1 MRPWPCFPALCHL
14 PPCSRFPAA
23 ALPSAI
29 SVSAGS
35 ITGVGHQERGL
46 SAGKGF
52 SQHHSRA
59 LQQPQGRLNPT
70 GHLSH
75 GMWSWGAHTRAGWGQ
90 CEGSFQ
96 GRVVPRVGGGYG
108 DGPSGRQLGQVQH
121 LPGAEMLE
129 PILGCRYLHQDAGS
143 WTAMQILIL
152 RFTCSYQDAGMHVP
166 GCTYLY

>member
-1 MRPWPCFPALCHL
+1 MGYRQKPGCWMRPWPCFPALCHL

-75 GMWSWGAHTRAGWGQ
+75 RMWSWGAHTRGGWGQ

-96 GRVVPRVGGGYG
+96 GRAVPRVGGGMG
-108 DGPSGRQLGQVQH
+108 MDH
-121 LPGAEMLE
+121 L
-129 PILGCRYLHQDAGS
+129 AGS
-143 WTAMQILIL
+143 WARCSIYLVL
-152 RFTCSYQDAGMHVP
+152 RCWNPYWDAGTCTRMQVP
-166 GCTYLY
+166 GQRCRS